1 MTGKDRAWLCRLLH
15 YILVVCLV
23 MLFPVIVFAAGKT
36 VRVGW
41 YQAPGLQEGTDPAL
55 LRGFNYEYLVRMAQ
69 YADWQYEYVF
79 GDFGSLEQK
88 LIQGEVDIIGDVA
101 KTDERLSKYNYCAYP
116 SCYSRMLMVCR
127 LDDDRFAYNDYES
140 FNGIKVATSP
150 SSFRRAML
158 NREAGKHH
166 FTVQYLE
173 YPTDE
178 EMLDALD
185 NGEADVAIFSDAML
199 HKKYKILSEWEP
211 AAQYFIVNKERVD
224 LLEDMNRAMGQIQSA
239 DRFIQERLFDKYFGQ
254 NNGGLDLALTREE
267 NDFVRRTGDLTVLL
281 AVNQRP
287 LAYVEDGQV
296 KGIVPAYL
304 KLLSNQTG
312 LNFKYR
318 TYATVREMKE
328 AVREEAGD
336 IYAQVPDVYD
346 EQVAKGMKRTQP
358 YLTINYGLV
367 YNPAKMGKITTL
379 AIENGADIL
388 QSRLEKQGFNIVG
401 SPTSEACLQAVVAQK
416 ADAAVVVG
424 NIFEQ
429 LAYHAEYQSLIYK
442 AQPDLDNGICLGMPE
457 SNNTVLFRILSK
469 GVGAI
474 APETM
479 SELIRTEGTL
489 PPQYTWQDYLYR
501 NRTLISVIITLALIV
516 AFFILWSRRQKKYNK
531 ILEIT
536 NIKLQDANEKLSAAK
551 LQADKANESK
561 SAFLSS
567 MSHDLRTPL
576 NGVIGFT
583 NLALKTSGEESK
595 QAYLQKIKIA
605 GDLLLDLV
613 NDTLELSRLESGKLV
628 LKPEPVEEKLFWESV
643 VTALAPAAVMKDVHL
658 EGDFAACTDN
668 VIQVDPLQVKKVLL
682 NLISNAIKYT
692 QAGGKVS
699 VKVLTLEPPEG
710 RCTRRIIVEDD
721 GIGMSEEFLSR
732 MYEPFSQEQ
741 RSEALNV
748 TGTGLGLSIVKRIV
762 ESMQGSIK
770 VRSKLHE
777 GTRFTV
783 DLPLEHWEKKQVP
796 VKQGRDEASIQAEQE
811 TFAGCRILLCEDIQ
825 MNAEITK
832 LLLKNKRIQVDWA
845 KDGLEGVELFKG
857 SPDHYYSAILMD
869 LRMPR
874 LDGYAATEAIRRLDR
889 DDAGTVPILAMTADA
904 FEEDMRRSKEVG
916 MNGYITKP
924 ISPALLY
931 QTLFTALTKK

>member
-1 MTGKDRAWLCRLLH
+1 MGKKNRSCCYRYLLMGVAF
-15 YILVVCLV
+15 ICLF
-23 MLFPVIVFAAGKT
+23 LLPALAAATGKT

-101 KTDERLSKYNYCAYP
+101 KTDERLAKYNYCAYP

-178 EMLDALD
+178 EMLAALD

-211 AAQYFIVNKERVD
+211 AAQYFIVNKERLD
-224 LLEDMNRAMGQIQSA
+224 LLDDMNRAMGQIQSA
-239 DRFIQERLFDKYFGQ
+239 DRFIQERLFDKYFSQ

-267 NDFVRRTGDLTVLL
+267 KEFVRQTAELTVLL

-304 KLLSNQTG
+304 NLLSNQTG
-312 LNFKYR
+312 LHFKYR
-318 TYATVREMKE
+318 TYATVKE
-328 AVREEAGD
+328 LKDAIRAGEGD

-346 EQVAKGMKRTQP
+346 QQVTAGLKKTQP
-358 YLTINYGLV
+358 YLTLNYGIV
-367 YNPAKMGKITTL
+367 YNPAQIGKIITL
-379 AIENGADIL
+379 AIEDGENIL
-388 QSRLEKQGFNIVG
+388 QSRLEKQGFKVAVF
-401 SPTSEACLQAVVAQK
+401 SRPEACLQAVTSRE

-429 LAYHAEYQSLIYK
+429 LAYHAEYQSLLYK
-442 AQPDLDNGICLGMPE
+442 AQPDLDSGICLGIKDKNDP
-457 SNNTVLFRILSK
+457 NLFRILSK

-489 PPQYTWQDYLYR
+489 PLQYTWQDYLYR
-501 NRTLISVIITLALIV
+501 NRNLISVIITLALIV

-531 ILEIT
+531 VLEVT

-561 SAFLSS
+561 SSFLSS

-583 NLALKTSGEESK
+583 NLALKTPGEESK

-605 GDLLLDLV
+605 GDLLLDLI

-628 LKPEPVEEKLFWESV
+628 LKPEPVEEKPFWESV
-643 VTALAPAAVMKDVHL
+643 VTALAPAAVMKEVHL
-658 EGDFAACTDN
+658 EGDFADCPDN
-668 VIQVDPLQVKKVLL
+668 IIQVDPLQVKKVLL

-699 VKVLTLEPPEG
+699 VKVLALEPPEG
-710 RCTRRIIVEDD
+710 GCTRRIIVEDD

-741 RSEALNV
+741 RSEA
-748 TGTGLGLSIVKRIV
+748 
-762 ESMQGSIK
+762 
-770 VRSKLHE
+770 
-777 GTRFTV
+777 
-783 DLPLEHWEKKQVP
+783 
-796 VKQGRDEASIQAEQE
+796 
-811 TFAGCRILLCEDIQ
+811 
-825 MNAEITK
+825 
-832 LLLKNKRIQVDWA
+832 
-845 KDGLEGVELFKG
+845 
-857 SPDHYYSAILMD
+857 
-869 LRMPR
+869 
-874 LDGYAATEAIRRLDR
+874 
-889 DDAGTVPILAMTADA
+889 
-904 FEEDMRRSKEVG
+904 
-916 MNGYITKP
+916 
-924 ISPALLY
+924 
-931 QTLFTALTKK
+931 